1 MRFGDLPIPTVLR
14 HALRQADRMRRG
26 QGEFL
31 DALGF
36 GPAPTPSRIALRL
49 PGVRL
54 RAYAGGAAA
63 PVLLIVPAP
72 IKRAYIWDLAPPV
85 SVIGR
90 CLGAGLGVYLV
101 DWSEADAL
109 GLGDYAD
116 RLLIACLDCVA
127 RETGQSRV
135 ALAGHSLGG
144 TLAAIFAAL
153 HPERVRALVLLEAPT
168 KFGGDAGPLARLVA
182 MMPAAALR
190 ETFDAVPGSFLDLA
204 SIAASPRSFLGA
216 RWLDRLAAAG
226 DPGALA
232 THWRVERWALDEFPL
247 PGRFFEEVVEQL
259 YREDRF
265 LSGRLVV
272 NGRAARP
279 AALAMPLLGVVR
291 PESLI
296 IPLQSALSLHDIAP
310 SPRQRLLRY
319 HGDRGVSLQHV
330 GVLVG
335 KTAHRLIWPAIL
347 RWIKAGFRPP
357 APPRPTGPPDRPR
370 RVRARAAV
378 PARAAGGRPRDASP
392 SGAAPGRPGSAPRAG
407 RS

>member
-26 QGEFL
+26 QGDFL
-31 DALGF
+31 DALGL

-109 GLGDYAD
+109 GLGDYAH

-135 ALAGHSLGG
+135 ALVGHSLGG
-144 TLAAIFAAL
+144 TLAAIFASL

-168 KFGGDAGPLARLVA
+168 KFGGDAGPFAPLVA
-182 MMPAAALR
+182 MMPVAALR
-190 ETFDAVPGSFLDLA
+190 QTFDAVPGSFLDLA
-204 SIAASPRSFLGA
+204 SVTASPLSFVGA
-216 RWLDRLAAAG
+216 RWLDRLAAAN
-226 DPGALA
+226 DPDALA

-247 PGRFFEEVVEQL
+247 PGRFFEEVVEEL

-265 LSGRLVV
+265 LTGRLNV
-272 NGRAARP
+272 NGRAAHP

-296 IPLQSALSLHDIAP
+296 IPPQSVLPLHDIAP
-310 SPRQRLLRY
+310 SRRQRLLRY

-347 RWIKAGFRPP
+347 RWVKAEFRRL
-357 APPRPTGPPDRPR
+357 AAPRPTRPR
-370 RVRARAAV
+370 TARREPARAAL
-378 PARAAGGRPRDASP
+378 PARAAGGRPPDASP